1 MNKRGF
7 TMAWAPAPAKQL
19 PTPFMG
25 RGGAMGQQPKIEH
38 DNKITAAAIDAAV
51 GFGSAY
57 LAWLLTRADN
67 RWSTFWWV
75 VTGIS
80 TIKLLHDVSRP

>member
-19 PTPFMG
+19 PTPFLG
-25 RGGAMGQQPKIEH
+25 RGGAMGQVKPVEH
-38 DNKITAAAIDAAV
+38 DNKITAVGVDLAV
-51 GFGSAY
+51 GIGSAY

-67 RWSTFWWV
+67 RWATFWWAF
-75 VTGIS
+75 TGIS
-80 TIKLLHDVSRP
+80 AVKMLHDFSRP

>member
-7 TMAWAPAPAKQL
+7 TMAWAPAPAKRL
-19 PTPFMG
+19 PTPFLG
-25 RGGAMGQQPKIEH
+25 RGSALGQKPIEH
-38 DNKITAAAIDAAV
+38 DNKITAVGVDAAV
-51 GFGSAY
+51 GIGSAY

-80 TIKLLHDVSRP
+80 TIKMLHDLSRP

>member
-7 TMAWAPAPAKQL
+7 TMAWAPAAAKPL
-19 PTPFMG
+19 PTPFLG
-25 RGGAMGQQPKIEH
+25 RGTALGQMKPLEH
-38 DNKITAAAIDAAV
+38 DNKLTSVGIDLAV
-51 GFGSAY
+51 GIGSAY
-57 LAWLLTRADN
+57 LGWLLTKADN

-80 TIKLLHDVSRP
+80 SVKLLHDLSRP